1 MKDTMTSQKPSF
13 AEVKLTD
20 VPDVVEFKDS
30 DGKLILSADLLSLN
44 TCVTLSQEGL
54 DKNNPSFTETST
66 FRLRDTIKE
75 KFEVDLTLV
84 QAYQV
89 GVTCGQMFRELVASF

>member
-1 MKDTMTSQKPSF
+1 MTSRNPNL
-13 AEVKLTD
+13 AEVRLTD
-20 VPDVVEFKDS
+20 VPDIVEFKDS
-30 DGKLILSADLLSLN
+30 EGKLLLSADLLSLN

-66 FRLRDTIKE
+66 FRLRENIRE
-75 KFEVDLTLV
+75 KYEVDLTLV